1 MPHRWTNLLQEHGV
15 VTLDGGLA
23 TELER
28 DGAQLDNPLWSGIIL
43 RSQPEL
49 IRQCHQ
55 SYFEAGAQVATTAS
69 YQLTHE
75 GMRATALKT
84 EEFDRL
90 IELSIRLAREA
101 SRGEGLVAGSVGP
114 YGAMLNDGSEYT
126 GDYEVGVE
134 ALSEFH
140 RPRIKALVEGGV
152 DVIALET
159 FPSLREAQAA
169 VEVVFEA
176 GSVPCWVSFTC
187 RDAGTTAA
195 GESLRQCAE
204 VLSQYPQVSAIGVNC
219 VSPEVAIDAV
229 ALLHESTDL
238 PIIAYPNSGERY
250 DAGDGTWDDHPSDMT
265 ATQISRKLVQAG
277 AHIIGGCCRT
287 DPSWISAAREEYSRK
302 LS

>member
-1 MPHRWTNLLQEHGV
+1 MAHRWTNLLRKQGV

-28 DGAQLDNPLWSGIIL
+28 AGAQLDKPLWSGLIL

-49 IRQCHQ
+49 IRRCHQ

-75 GMRATALKT
+75 GMRAAGLES
-84 EEFDRL
+84 EEFGPL
-90 IELSIRLAREA
+90 IALSIRLAREA
-101 SRGEGLVAGSVGP
+101 ARGEGLVAGSVGP

-126 GDYEVGVE
+126 GDYEVSVE

-140 RPRIKALVEGGV
+140 QPRIKALVEGGV

-169 VEVVFEA
+169 VEVVCNA

-195 GESLRQCAE
+195 NESLRLCAE
-204 VLSQYPQVSAIGVNC
+204 VLGHYPQVSAIGVNC
-219 VSPEVAIDAV
+219 VSPEVAIGAV
-229 ALLHESTDL
+229 ALLRESTDL

-250 DAGDGTWDDHPSDMT
+250 DAGDGTWDDRPSDMT
-265 ATQISRKLVQAG
+265 ATQISRKLVRAG
-277 AHIIGGCCRT
+277 ADIIGGCCRT
-287 DPSWISAAREEYSRK
+287 DPSWISAAREEYRRRT
-302 LS
+302 